1 MNGEWSEMQKLVISK
16 MDEHTRKL
24 VQLHTDVTKLDTQVA
39 IMADREDRELLAA
52 RSVATKWSVGVS
64 AVISGVLGYLGL
76 HD

>member
-24 VQLHTDVTKLDTQVA
+24 DQLHTDVTKLETQVA

-52 RSVATKWSVGVS
+52 RRVATKWSVGVS